1 MPYGQVLVDTVKDS
15 LNNTFAPAS
24 SVFTPTALLVKTH
37 NKTGKKYFCKTTRLD
52 LLDKYY
58 GSGVVWKKHIK
69 KHGKDISTGVVGIYY
84 EKDRCV
90 EAALKF
96 SEEWKIIESNEWAN
110 VIYEN
115 GLDGGGLGEANAMY
129 GKPSPQKGVKRP
141 NVGKSGVD
149 NPMYGKPSA
158 MRGKKNLGA
167 SLAHKGRKRP
177 EGAGKKTHAVIGTK
191 DGVEYCFNSVS
202 EAAKFIGSHRASVH
216 KCCTG
221 KQKTGMGYTWKYKE
235 QQ

>member
-1 MPYGQVLVDTVKDS
+1 MPYGTVNADLVVGTNGGRIS
-15 LNNTFAPAS
+15 PENTFAP
-24 SVFTPTALLVKTH
+24 TALLIKTH

-90 EAALKF
+90 EAALRL
-96 SEEWKIIESNEWAN
+96 SEEWKIIESDEWAN

-141 NVGKSGVD
+141 WVGKKGAD
-149 NPMYGKPSA
+149 NPMYGKPST

-177 EGAGKKTHAVIGTK
+177 EGGGKKPHPVIGMK
-191 DGVEYCFNSVS
+191 DNITVEFNSVAD
-202 EAAKFIGSHRASVH
+202 AARFINSSRSSVH
-216 KCCTG
+216 KCCSG
-221 KQKTGMGYTWKYKE
+221 KAKTGGGYTWKYKE